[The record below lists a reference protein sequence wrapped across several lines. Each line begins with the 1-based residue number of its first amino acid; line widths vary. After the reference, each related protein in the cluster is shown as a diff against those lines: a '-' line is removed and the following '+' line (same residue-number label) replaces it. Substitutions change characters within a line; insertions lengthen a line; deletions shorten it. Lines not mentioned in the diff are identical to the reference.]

1 MISTE
6 SYSPQWIESICE
18 KFGYKDK
25 NLLEK
30 VIRAFVLLE
39 MLVKAGAPITF
50 KGGSAI
56 LLLLKDSLNR
66 LDVLYEDNPYANTV
80 TLPLDVPFVKQEGA
94 PVLVKVPSKE
104 DILGDKLTTF

>member
-6 SYSPQWIESICE
+6 SYSLQWIESICE
-18 KFGYKDK
+18 KFDYKDK

-39 MLVKAGAPITF
+39 MLVNKGAPITF

-66 LDVLYEDNPYANTV
+66 LSIDV
-80 TLPLDVPFVKQEGA
+80 DVICPPEAFYYWVKTAEM
-94 PVLVKVPSKE
+94 VKL
-104 DILGDKLTTF
+104 I

>member
-6 SYSPQWIESICE
+6 SYSPLWIESICG

-39 MLVKAGAPITF
+39 MLVNEGAPITF
-50 KGGSAI
+50 KGGSAQFFP
-56 LLLLKDSLNR
+56 R
-66 LDVLYEDNPYANTV
+66 
-80 TLPLDVPFVKQEGA
+80 
-94 PVLVKVPSKE
+94 
-104 DILGDKLTTF
+104 

>member
-6 SYSPQWIESICE
+6 SYSPQWIEGICE

-30 VIRAFVLLE
+30 VVRAFVLLE
-39 MLVKAGAPITF
+39 MLVNEGAPITF

-56 LLLLKDSLNR
+56 FLLLKDSLNR
-66 LDVLYEDNPYANTV
+66 LSIDGG
-80 TLPLDVPFVKQEGA
+80 K
-94 PVLVKVPSKE
+94 
-104 DILGDKLTTF
+104 